1 LTLFHTNDWIRTN
14 QEQMM
19 KNLEEPLTAQG
30 DYSFSGK
37 GLSIARR
44 EHARRLM
51 ATALSTSGP
60 SLPLNIEPI
69 DARLPGRG
77 LETALHE
84 ITPADYRSGPAAW
97 GFLLAL
103 TKSVAGKRGGPLFWP
118 LEKREYDFGLP
129 YGPGLKYFGF
139 NTNDFLFAR
148 CTSRIDSL
156 WAMEEALRAGGF
168 AAIIGARARKMDLTM
183 SRRLQLAAEE
193 THTPIFLLRSIN
205 DDALSAARTRW
216 RITTL
221 RAARDRFG
229 LMRHARWH
237 VALERARG
245 GKTGE
250 WVLEWNY
257 DALCLRLPSLLAG
270 RAAFAGEEKK
280 SA

>member
-1 LTLFHTNDWIRTN
+1 MRNFGGTLV
-14 QEQMM
+14 
-19 KNLEEPLTAQG
+19 AQG
-30 DYSFSGK
+30 NYSFSDN
-37 GLSIARR
+37 GLAIVRR
-44 EHARRLM
+44 ERARRLM
-51 ATALSTSGP
+51 ATALTASGP

-69 DARLPGRG
+69 DAHLPGQG

-84 ITPADYRSGPAAW
+84 IAPADYRSGPAAW

-103 TKSVAGKRGGPLFWP
+103 AKSVAGKRDGPIFWP
-118 LEKREYDFGLP
+118 LARNQYGSEYDFGLP
-129 YGPGLKYFGF
+129 YGPGLKSFGF
-139 NTNDFLFAR
+139 NTGDFLFAR
-148 CTSRIDSL
+148 CASRIDSL
-156 WAMEEALRAGGF
+156 WAMEEALRTGGF

-193 THTPIFLLRSIN
+193 THTPIFLLRRTN

-216 RITTL
+216 RITPL

-257 DALCLRLPSLLAG
+257 DALCLRLSSLLAG
-270 RAAFAGEEKK
+270 RTAFAGEEKK

>member
-1 LTLFHTNDWIRTN
+1 MQSF
-14 QEQMM
+14 
-19 KNLEEPLTAQG
+19 KEPLVG
-30 DYSFSGK
+30 KEVYSFSNND
-37 GLSIARR
+37 LSINRR
-44 EHARRLM
+44 ERARRLM
-51 ATALSTSGP
+51 TAALPAPGP

-69 DARLPGRG
+69 DARLPGQG

-84 ITPADYRSGPAAW
+84 IAPADYRSGPAAW

-103 TKSVAGKRGGPLFWP
+103 AKSVTGKRSGPIFWP
-118 LEKREYDFGLP
+118 LARGEYDFGLP
-129 YGPGLKYFGF
+129 YGPGLKAFGF
-139 NTNDFLFAR
+139 DTGAFLFAH
-148 CTSRIDSL
+148 CAFQIDSL

-205 DDALSAARTRW
+205 DGSLSAARTRW
-216 RITTL
+216 RVTPL

-229 LMRHARWH
+229 LKRHARWH
-237 VALERARG
+237 VALERTRG
-245 GKTGE
+245 GGAGE
-250 WVLEWNY
+250 WVLEWNH

-270 RAAFAGEEKK
+270 RTAFAGEEKK